1 MSARDTVIR
10 GPRGTSPPPQRR
22 RRWPARSKKS
32 VLAVIAGLLL
42 IVVLVIAHYLQ
53 PAQLTALVLDRASHA
68 LKLDLHTSG
77 PGSYALRPEPRLV
90 LPGLSASVPGASTP
104 FFRSGQV
111 ELALP
116 WSTLRGGNL
125 VITRIVLKAPDL
137 DLPALQHWLA
147 TRPPSTTPFKLP
159 RLTKGLG
166 IEDGLLRSNGWRI
179 EHLDIA
185 LPTLAD
191 GKPATLDASGNLLR
205 GVMASKFKL
214 TLAATPTGQGRG
226 LRIADA
232 RIALKADGELPS
244 LTATGSMLLTNAF
257 ALDLTGTLQSLP
269 AGWAA
274 SIDSSYV
281 HSDTP
286 FSIALSGTLPAL
298 KPATD
303 VMQNPASPQN
313 VQLRKLTLG
322 DPTRQPVLTLTGEV
336 ATGTAP
342 DGIAVDAA
350 LRGQFSRWPNAW
362 PALPEALAAI
372 PAPLIFDAAYRGPK
386 DFSAPI
392 AYNAKRAD
400 SELHGQFRIAD
411 IRGWIASKFA
421 ALLPPIAAKLS
432 TPRIDIGG
440 MQLQGVQMEIRDDAA
455 PPAATSK
462 PTSARNSVAGK
473 SPGTVPRL

>member
-10 GPRGTSPPPQRR
+10 GPRGTSPDPPRR
-22 RRWPARSKKS
+22 RRWPV
-32 VLAVIAGLLL
+32 VLAIIAGLLL
-42 IVVLVIAHYLQ
+42 IVILVIAHYLQ
-53 PAQLTALVLDRASHA
+53 PAQLTALVLDRASRA

-77 PGSYALRPEPRLV
+77 PGSYAWRPEPRLV
-90 LPGLSASVPGASTP
+90 LPGLSASVPGSVAP

-116 WSTLRGGNL
+116 WSTLRGGDP
-125 VITRIVLKAPDL
+125 VITRIVLKSPDL
-137 DLPALQHWLA
+137 DLTALQHWLA
-147 TRPPSTTPFKLP
+147 TRPPRTTPFKLP

-166 IEDGLLRSNGWRI
+166 IEDGLLRGDGWRI
-179 EHLDIA
+179 EHFDVA
-185 LPTLAD
+185 LPMLTD
-191 GKPATLDASGNLLR
+191 GKPTTLDASGNLLR

-226 LRIADA
+226 LRIEHA

-244 LTATGSMLLTNAF
+244 LTADGSMVSTDAF
-257 ALDLTGTLQSLP
+257 ALDLAGILQSLP

-281 HSDTP
+281 HGDTP
-286 FSIALSGTLPAL
+286 FAIALNATLPSP
-298 KPATD
+298 KPATNA
-303 VMQNPASPQN
+303 MQNPAPPEN
-313 VQLRKLTLG
+313 VQLRKFTLG
-322 DPTRQPVLTLTGEV
+322 DPSRQPVLTLAGAV
-336 ATGTAP
+336 ATQTVP
-342 DGIAVDAA
+342 DGPALDAA

-362 PALPEALAAI
+362 PALPEVLAAT

-411 IRGWIASKFA
+411 IKSWIASKFA
-421 ALLPPIAAKLS
+421 ALLPPIAAQLS
-432 TPRIDIGG
+432 TPRIDIAG
-440 MQLQGVQMEIRDDAA
+440 MQLQGVRMEIRDDVA

-462 PTSARNSVAGK
+462 PTPALNSGAGK
-473 SPGTVPRL
+473 SSGTVPRL